1 MRNVPRPG
9 IEPMSPA
16 LGGRFLPTVPPRNSV
31 FTSFEACA
39 RIFFLFKAE
48 YYFIACIYYILLIH
62 SSVEV
67 AQLAESLPA
76 MQETQV
82 RSLIWEDPLEKEI
95 ATHSCILAWRVP
107 RTEEPGGL

>member
-16 LGGRFLPTVPPRNSV
+16 LGGRFLSTVPTRNSV
-31 FTSFEACA
+31 FTSFEACV

-48 YYFIACIYYILLIH
+48 YYFIACIYYILFIH

-82 RSLIWEDPLEKEI
+82 RSLNWEDPLEKEI
-95 ATHSCILAWRVP
+95 ATHFCILAWRVP